1 MNAARRQTAA
11 VFGLGVFVRVLAA
24 VVTTATTLNPESRAD
39 ATRFEQAAETV
50 AAGLAGGR
58 LVAPGGSYIVDL
70 WGAFLSPFWLVPGP
84 SGLYA
89 RLALVTLGAVAAYN
103 VYVIAHCFHSHRAGI
118 AASLPLLFF
127 PSVVAVQS
135 TLLREAFVLFCIT
148 TACRLLLLHRRRV
161 AAYAAAGGLLYGAY
175 VMRTENAVIYAAAI
189 VTALLVAGLR
199 RLELSRSSVAA
210 AAGVSAVG
218 VVVARPVIEPL
229 LRQLAVLRL
238 ERANGRAVYL
248 GDVAPQTLPELL
260 AFSWIGAAYFLYAPL
275 PWMVETGSDL
285 LVGFEGLLTLGYTV
299 AAIWGV
305 RWLARRDAPAAAGLV
320 AGLAVAVVLYGV
332 GTANYG
338 TGMRHRQMFTWV
350 LFTLGA
356 VGVAERVRLRLPT
369 RDRHESGVETG

>member
-1 MNAARRQTAA
+1 
-11 VFGLGVFVRVLAA
+11 
-24 VVTTATTLNPESRAD
+24 
-39 ATRFEQAAETV
+39 
-50 AAGLAGGR
+50 
-58 LVAPGGSYIVDL
+58 
-70 WGAFLSPFWLVPGP
+70 
-84 SGLYA
+84 
-89 RLALVTLGAVAAYN
+89 
-103 VYVIAHCFHSHRAGI
+103 
-118 AASLPLLFF
+118 
-127 PSVVAVQS
+127 
-135 TLLREAFVLFCIT
+135 
-148 TACRLLLLHRRRV
+148 V